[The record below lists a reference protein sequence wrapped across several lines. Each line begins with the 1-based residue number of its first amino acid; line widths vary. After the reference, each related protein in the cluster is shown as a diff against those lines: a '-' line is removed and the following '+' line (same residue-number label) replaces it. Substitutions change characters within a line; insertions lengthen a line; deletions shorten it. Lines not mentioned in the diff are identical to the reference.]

1 MTRRNDGHTR
11 GNHSCGV
18 NDVSETMAS
27 SVDRRTGS
35 VGEEVRSVDRAA
47 SLLIALG
54 EVGPEAGVSELA
66 RSLGLHKSTASR
78 LMATMQA
85 RGLVERTDSGKYR
98 LGVAVIRLGDQAER
112 SLDLRSIARHELE
125 SLAQAVRETATL
137 HTPAGDALV
146 ELASG
151 YPTGVGRDY
160 PSRTSPLHATAP
172 GKIILA
178 GQPEREV
185 MRLSRYMLTPY
196 TPQTIVRVDVLLE
209 ELARVRRRGFSTA
222 FGEHEPRVNSVAVPV
237 LDHRAA
243 IVAALE
249 IRGPS
254 SRITPSRVSELVE
267 RARTAAAAITDQIGG
282 AQVSA

>member
-1 MTRRNDGHTR
+1 
-11 GNHSCGV
+11 
-18 NDVSETMAS
+18 MAS
-27 SVDRRTGS
+27 IADQRTDP

-47 SLLIALG
+47 ALLIALG
-54 EVGPEAGVSELA
+54 VVEREAGVSELA

-78 LMATMQA
+78 LLATMQV
-85 RGLVERTDSGKYR
+85 RGLVERTDAGKYR
-98 LGVAVIRLGDQAER
+98 LGVAVIRLGGQAER
-112 SLDLRSIARHELE
+112 SLDLRSIAMHELE
-125 SLAQAVRETATL
+125 ALARDVRETATL
-137 HTPAGDALV
+137 HTPSGDALV

-151 YPTGVGRDY
+151 YPPGAGRDY
-160 PSRTSPLHATAP
+160 AGRTSPLHATAP

-178 GQPEREV
+178 SQPEREV

-196 TPQTIVRVDVLLE
+196 TPQTIVRVDALLE

-243 IVAALE
+243 VVAALE

-267 RARTAAAAITDQIGG
+267 RARAAAAAITGQIGG
-282 AQVSA
+282 VQVSA